1 MKSLISRLSK
11 KVIASLAAITALV
24 GIATVVSAWSPE
36 RPTYTIEEPAP
47 HVTFN
52 SITNNP
58 NEGDERPFFEVK
70 DATNTETDG
79 FSNRA
84 EVENG
89 QELLLRVYVHN
100 NASSSLNGENFDGP
114 GVAKNTQV
122 RVHLP
127 TATDNALRAN
137 AYISADNAQPKV
149 VADTVDFVGNS
160 KFNLAYVPGS
170 AVAYTN
176 AVPSGIKLSDN
187 IVKDG
192 APVGYEAANG
202 IVPGCFEY
210 DMIVT
215 LKVKVSMPSYK
226 VEKSVRLEGQT
237 SSDWKESVTTTPG
250 QNVEWRIAFDNTG
263 ETQLEDV
270 TILDEVPAG
279 LNVVPGSV
287 KLYNSNNPDGY
298 TYPNSAIQKDGRHV
312 NANIGTYNGGSNAFL
327 LFTTKTPSTE
337 ELECGVK
344 AFDNIAYATPKDS
357 GSVSDGASVSVDT
370 KKECEQPEEPAY
382 RCDLLTV
389 KKIADRK
396 YSFTV
401 NTTAQN
407 GAEVKQYR
415 FDFGDGTD
423 ELVTDNRTVEHTF
436 PEQGSFAVRATVDFT
451 VDGKTVSHT
460 SDACKTVIDTKK
472 EQPEQ
477 PTPTTLPVTGPGDM
491 IGMFAAVS
499 VAAGLAHKVVVAR
512 RY

>member
-1 MKSLISRLSK
+1 MKSLVSRLSN
-11 KVIASLAAITALV
+11 KVIASVAAIAAIA
-24 GIATVVSAWSPE
+24 GMATVAGAWSPD
-36 RPTYTIEEPAP
+36 RPTYTIENPAP

-70 DATNTETDG
+70 DATHTGTDG

-89 QELLLRVYVHN
+89 QELLLRMYVHN
-100 NASSSLNGENFDGP
+100 NASSSLNGEDFDGP

-192 APVGYEAANG
+192 APVGYTAANG

-215 LKVKVSMPSYK
+215 LKVKVNMPSYK
-226 VEKSVRLEGQT
+226 MQKSVRLEGQ
-237 SSDWKESVTTTPG
+237 SSNDWKESVTTTPG
-250 QNVEWRIAFDNTG
+250 QNVEWRIAFENTG
-263 ETQLEDV
+263 ETQLQDV
-270 TILDEVPAG
+270 TVLDEVPAG

-298 TYPNSAIQKDGRHV
+298 TYPDSAIQKEGRHV
-312 NANIGTYNGGSNAFL
+312 NANIGTYNAGSNAFL
-327 LFTTKTPSTE
+327 LFTTKTPSLE

-344 AFDNIAYATPKDS
+344 KFDNIAYATPKGS
-357 GSVSDGASVSVDT
+357 GSLSDGASVNVDT
-370 KKECEQPEEPAY
+370 KKPCEEEKPVY
-382 RCDLLTV
+382 RCEVL
-389 KKIADRK
+389 KAEKIGVRK
-396 YSFTV
+396 YRFTV
-401 NTTAQN
+401 EETAQN
-407 GAEVKQYR
+407 GATVKQYR
-415 FDFGDGTD
+415 FDFGDD
-423 ELVTDNRTVEHTF
+423 SEELVTDQRTVEHTF
-436 PEQGSFAVRATVDFT
+436 PEEGTFNVVATVDFT
-451 VDGKTVSHT
+451 VDGETVSDT
-460 SDACKTVIDTKK
+460 REACEAIVNTKK
-472 EQPEQ
+472 EQPT
-477 PTPTTLPVTGPGDM
+477 TPTTLPKTGAGDLV
-491 IGMFAAVS
+491 GMVAAVS
-499 VAAGLAHKVVVAR
+499 VAAGLTHKFVWAR
-512 RY
+512 RYY